1 MAYEDLLKDSSAS
14 FEDGNYF
21 VVTVPDL
28 TPGTI
33 YPLEFRWKYKDGTF
47 SEWGCVKTITAAS
60 ESIPK
65 KPSLTATYFQGI
77 INVTWNGKGFDTQ
90 NYSTVIERVE
100 IYLQDTDIGVYFPSG
115 SIQYNGGAGGTL
127 SIPVKPGTYKI
138 KGRAVSKSSLESVY
152 SDEITVTAKLEPPA
166 QVTAVNASWSG
177 TDFIVTFSS
186 DPSLPA
192 NQWLSFYSVT
202 LTSGSDSK
210 VFTFAPTI
218 GSSQKFSIS
227 LASNRAAFG
236 VPKTSFSGS
245 VSTVDIYGNVG
256 APVTFGSASYVNN
269 LAAPVLSATEI
280 QQGYSISY
288 ATPTSATYDHIEI
301 EEVESNASTAP
312 TTGYSVIFSGIANP
326 APIIRP
332 NQNKRWV
339 RARFADNI
347 GSFSPY
353 SSAIAATPLS
363 PVTVDNVPPSA
374 PASGSVTA
382 GIDNSAGATIGFN
395 AYLNIS
401 WNAVSDSTLRGYR
414 IRFRENGTTNPYSY
428 VDSPGAGTTFR
439 LNGLSIGTTYEV
451 GVASYDEYNNTSS
464 AYTSL
469 GTATATGTP
478 FIGKNVTTV
487 GYFGASATGD
497 TGTFKFGYGVQDSGG
512 TKRGL
517 VFNSNNY
524 WYIDSAQSALFKLGG
539 DTNNYIE
546 WDGSTFIVQGDIR
559 AKAGNFSGN
568 VQIQSGG
575 SLYSGTLTQAGA
587 LSGAGFILNNSGL
600 TFNSSSVNGITTIN
614 GTTGLFT
621 TTSANIG
628 GWTVGSSSIAK
639 TSTSGTITL
648 NSTNA
653 QITLSST
660 SYNAGI
666 ATPDTNSASDIVF
679 WAGGGRSTAANFYVR
694 ADGTVKMSSA
704 IITGYATSNDLST
717 KADTTTVNTQLAGK
731 ISTGG
736 AATDVNNNTTTI
748 TGNKIR
754 TGSIEGNSYSYTGT
768 VDPFSNSGMSIDLTN
783 NRIRSPQF
791 AIVGAN
797 AYFKGEL
804 SAATGSFNG
813 SVTASTFNLT
823 AGSDF
828 WKSDG
833 SFQFGG
839 TTGITKSTT
848 GAISIGS
855 NVNITGTVTASAVSA
870 GTFNILSSGRMY
882 NGNFEVTAAG
892 KLIATNAEISGT
904 ITASSFSGGSIN
916 ISNTSFS
923 TDDGDSDSGAGSS
936 FNTSQSNAFYSS
948 YSRAPFGGYSAITCV
963 GFNAIGLISTS
974 TAGVVS
980 SWYPYYDGAADLG
993 VKYSSTYNTNPFRWR
1008 NLRLTDS
1015 GNIIIGGDGSSDT
1028 PSTSITGRPVTRIY
1042 GDGRI
1047 FANTLGTATTSN
1059 FITQSSGFLR
1069 VNTSSSRRYK
1079 RDIIDINTV
1088 DSLNTELLLNI
1099 PVRSFIYNNDHLSES
1114 DQRSGKRIPGLIAE
1128 EVEEFYPAAVD
1139 YNDEGIPERWNP
1151 QMIIPGMLDLIQKQ
1165 NFEINSLKQRLDAL
1179 EG

>member
-21 VVTVPDL
+21 IVTVPDL

-47 SEWGCVKTITAAS
+47 SEWGCVKPITAAS

-77 INVTWNGKGFDTQ
+77 INVSWNGKGFDTQ
-90 NYSTVIERVE
+90 DYSTVIDRVE

-115 SIQYNGGAGGTL
+115 SIQYNSGVGGTL

-138 KGRAVSKSSLESVY
+138 KGKAVSKSSLQSTY
-152 SDEITVTAKLEPPA
+152 SDEITITAKLDPPQ
-166 QVTAVNASWSG
+166 QVTSVNASWSG

-186 DPSLPA
+186 DPSSPA

-210 VFTFAPTI
+210 VFTIAPIT
-218 GSSQKFSIS
+218 GSTQKFSIS
-227 LASNRAAFG
+227 LGSNRAAFG

-256 APVTFGSASYVNN
+256 TPVTFGSTAYVNS
-269 LAAPVLSATEI
+269 LAAPILSATEI

-288 ATPTSATYDHIEI
+288 TTPTSATYDHIEI
-301 EEVESNASTAP
+301 EEVESNAATAP

-347 GSFSPY
+347 GSFSAY

-374 PASGSVTA
+374 PASGTVTA
-382 GIDNSAGATIGFN
+382 GIDNSTGATVGFN

-428 VDSPGAGTTFR
+428 VDSPGTGTTFR

-464 AYTSL
+464 AYTSV

-517 VFNSNNY
+517 VFNTNNY

-546 WDGSTFIVQGDIR
+546 WNGSTFVVQGDIR

-600 TFNSSSVNGITTIN
+600 TFNSASVNGITTIN

-628 GWTVGSSSIAK
+628 GWDVTPSAISK

-648 NSTNA
+648 NSSNA

-666 ATPDTNSASDIVF
+666 ATPNTNSASDIIF
-679 WAGGGRSTAANFYVR
+679 WAGGGRSTAAPFYVR
-694 ADGTVKMSSA
+694 ADGTVVMSSA
-704 IITGYATSNDLST
+704 IITGYASSTDLATTNSNLST
-717 KADTTTVNTQLAGK
+717 TNSNLA
-731 ISTGG
+731 STNSVVATKVGASDVTNHIGG
-736 AATDVNNNTTTI
+736 QNVTTI
-748 TGNKIR
+748 TGNRVR
-754 TGSIEGNSYSYTGT
+754 TGTIEGNNYSYNGAA
-768 VDPFSNSGMSIDLTN
+768 DPFSNSGTAIDLTN
-783 NRIRSPQF
+783 NTIRSPQF
-791 AIVGAN
+791 AIVGGS
-797 AYFKGEL
+797 AYFKGQL

-839 TTGITKSTT
+839 TTGITKSTS
-848 GAISIGS
+848 GGVSIGS
-855 NVNITGTVTASAVSA
+855 NVTISGSVSA
-870 GTFNILSSGRMY
+870 SELSTTNLSISTSGRIY
-882 NGNFEVTAAG
+882 NSGGFEVTSAG
-892 KLIATNAEISGT
+892 ALIATGADISGKVT
-904 ITASSFSGGSIN
+904 ANSGSIGGFSIGTTYGDLTASGSVRPRIIFSNKVYMGW
-916 ISNTSFS
+916 
-923 TDDGDSDSGAGSS
+923 DDDYP
-936 FNTSQSNAFYSS
+936 NNYYYTLK
-948 YSRAPFGGYSAITCV
+948 V
-963 GFNAIGLISTS
+963 GNS
-974 TAGVVS
+974 
-980 SWYPYYDGAADLG
+980 
-993 VKYSSTYNTNPFRWR
+993 YNTTGSRFLVNTRDDVFRASIDTTATSYALEVR
-1008 NLRLTDS
+1008 NAVRARDLWY
-1015 GNIIIGGDGSSDT
+1015 
-1028 PSTSITGRPVTRIY
+1028 ITGFGQV
-1042 GDGRI
+1042 
-1047 FANTLGTATTSN
+1047 
-1059 FITQSSGFLR
+1059 
-1069 VNTSSSRRYK
+1069 SSSRRFKENITYVPKRYYERILNVSPAFYVYK
-1079 RDIIDINTV
+1079 NDEIVLDELKGVHSFGMIAEDLEDAGLGYFVERDLEGRPTN
-1088 DSLNTELLLNI
+1088 LLNMHELPQLLI
-1099 PVRSFIYNNDHLSES
+1099 PIIKDLK
-1114 DQRSGKRIPGLIAE
+1114 Q
-1128 EVEEFYPAAVD
+1128 EV
-1139 YNDEGIPERWNP
+1139 
-1151 QMIIPGMLDLIQKQ
+1151 LDLK
-1165 NFEINSLKQRLDAL
+1165 NRLEVIENA
-1179 EG
+1179 

>member
-210 VFTFAPTI
+210 VFTFAPTT

-256 APVTFGSASYVNN
+256 SPVTFGSASYVNN
-269 LAAPVLSATEI
+269 LTAPVLSATEI

-600 TFNSSSVNGITTIN
+600 TFNSASVNGITTIN
-614 GTTGLFT
+614 GTTGLLT

-848 GAISIGS
+848 GAVSIGS
-855 NVNITGTVTASAVSA
+855 NVTISGSLTATSVNTDNLTISTTGRIY
-870 GTFNILSSGRMY
+870 NSG
-882 NGNFEVTAAG
+882 GFEVTAAG
-892 KLIATNAEISGT
+892 KLIATGAEIGGT
-904 ITASSFSGGSIN
+904 I
-916 ISNTSFS
+916 
-923 TDDGDSDSGAGSS
+923 SGANFVGGNIDIGTDGSNDRVKTSYLRAGPVNTAQIDS
-936 FNTSQSNAFYSS
+936 F
-948 YSRAPFGGYSAITCV
+948 AI
-963 GFNAIGLISTS
+963 NAIAHVSSTTSGWVTS
-974 TAGVVS
+974 T
-980 SWYPYYDGAADLG
+980 YPFWNGGADLG
-993 VKYSSTYNTNPFRWR
+993 IGSFRWR
-1008 NLRLTDS
+1008 RLLIDNGSYGTQADS
-1015 GNIIIGGDGSSDT
+1015 YVDLGVNT
-1028 PSTSITGRPVTRIY
+1028 TRLFA
-1042 GDGRI
+1042 DGRI
-1047 FANTLGTATTSN
+1047 FANTLGTSTRTPGSGVT
-1059 FITQSSGFLR
+1059 IVQDTSGFLR
-1069 VNTSSSRRYK
+1069 VYVASSSQRYK
-1079 RDIIDINTV
+1079 
-1088 DSLNTELLLNI
+1088 ENI
-1099 PVRSFIYNNDHLSES
+1099 QTFDTTNIYNTIKGMRPVKFNYKPEFSDYPEQEHL
-1114 DQRSGKRIPGLIAE
+1114 GLIAE
-1128 EVEEFYPAAVD
+1128 EVHELESNGDLVVYKD
-1139 YNDEGIPERWNP
+1139 GIPDSIVYEK
-1151 QMIIPGMLDLIQKQ
+1151 IPMYLVAAFKEMANKIENLQT
-1165 NFEINSLKQRLDAL
+1165 RLDAL